1 MRLSTTFMDDTEQLS
16 NSGVT
21 IVLADDHAIVRS
33 ALRTVLEEEG
43 GFTVVAEAGDI
54 GAAVRKVSA
63 YKPAVLVLDLNMPGG
78 SSLDAIPRLRQMS
91 PRTAIVVVTIDD
103 SLPSARAALRAGA
116 HGFVLKE
123 AADTELV
130 DAVQAAARGHRY
142 LDPHLGAR
150 AAAEPEGVARP
161 DNLSARECEV
171 LGLIARGYTNTEIA
185 DQLGLSVRTVE
196 SHRSHL
202 QHKTEIATRAELFSY
217 AREHH
222 IVD

>member
-1 MRLSTTFMDDTEQLS
+1 MALSTTITDDTEFS
-16 NSGVT
+16 SSSGVT
-21 IVLADDHAIVRS
+21 IVIGDDHAIVRS
-33 ALRTVLEEEG
+33 ALRSVLEEEG

-54 GAAVRKVSA
+54 GATVRKVSA
-63 YKPAVLVLDLNMPGG
+63 YKPTVLVLDLNMPRG
-78 SSLDAIPRLRQMS
+78 SSLDAIPRLRKTS

-103 SLPSARAALRAGA
+103 SLQSARAALRAGA
-116 HGFVLKE
+116 CGFVLKE

-130 DAVQAAARGHRY
+130 DAVDAAAHGHAY

-150 AAAEPEGVARP
+150 AAAESERVERP

-171 LGLIARGYTNTEIA
+171 LSLIARGYTNTEIA

-202 QHKTEIATRAELFSY
+202 QHKTDIATRAELFSY